1 MKIILKNSLAI
12 NVYYNKYNPIELKR
26 KNKQINERMNK
37 RWIRKWLLFLLVSK
51 ERFELNKLD
60 II

>member
-37 RWIRKWLLFLLVSK
+37 R
-51 ERFELNKLD
+51 
-60 II
+60 